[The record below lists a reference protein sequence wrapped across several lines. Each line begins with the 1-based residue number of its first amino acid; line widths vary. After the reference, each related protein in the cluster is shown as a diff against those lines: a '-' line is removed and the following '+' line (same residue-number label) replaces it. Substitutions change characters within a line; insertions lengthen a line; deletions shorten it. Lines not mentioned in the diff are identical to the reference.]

1 MAYFRVTQKQS
12 GGGGGATITVSYE
25 SSFYGKTITC
35 SDGVT
40 TYTKTTTSSGTTT
53 FDVENEGTWT
63 ITCDGV
69 VKTVNV
75 VLNYT
80 TALSI
85 SKTITVYSAA
95 NDTLSFT
102 DASGSKTVTT
112 DSSGQ
117 GSVTVVFNDGDFITF
132 TSTVANDPDDL
143 SSYYSRTVQIHANTT
158 EVYIMPDNTLYWWG
172 YINSN
177 CESVTSAN
185 GWTSRSTLLDPVYN
199 AQNVALH
206 HDAVNG
212 KGAGIGNK
220 TAISSAN
227 KVVGVIQGVTLG
239 NGRYGYIAA
248 TNPLTAK
255 TLSDTSNPFTQTVDV
270 LTNTKATYA
279 MATSNY
285 SNFYCALYTEST
297 RSMTAY
303 AFWYDAHSSLS
314 NFFSAANDTVYYT
327 SNGVDIVVAVTNG
340 AGEAVVDFSKIPLG
354 VTLKSSIADDPDS
367 LATTPVK
374 FSKVFNGAN
383 TDNEFYLMP
392 QDGDNMIYWYGY
404 SNDLES
410 TTSANGWS
418 LSGYTLFTPTYNTN
432 YIYTEVSSS
441 TSSVCTFNKKSL
453 VSTATKVSAIAQA
466 LSIDGEG
473 GEIRI
478 SSAKAISSPAP
489 ATTSFNSTS
498 LSKYECNV
506 SALSNFYI
514 LCGQVANH
522 SNRQA
527 NIQALWY
534 E

>member
-53 FDVENEGTWT
+53 FDVEDEGTWT

-117 GSVTVVFNDGDFITF
+117 GSVTVVYNDGDFITF

-143 SSYYSRTVQIHANTT
+143 SSYYSRTIQLHTNTT
-158 EVYIMPDNTLYWWG
+158 EVYVMPDNTLYWWG

-206 HDAVNG
+206 HDAANG

-220 TAISSAN
+220 TPISSAN
-227 KVVGVIQGVTLG
+227 KVVGVIQGVTLS

-248 TNPLTAK
+248 TNPLTTK
-255 TLSDTSNPFTQTVDV
+255 TFSDTSNPFTQTVDV
-270 LTNTKATYA
+270 LTNTKAQYA

-327 SNGVDIVVAVTNG
+327 ENGVDIVVAVTNG

-367 LATTPVK
+367 LSTTPVK

-383 TDNEFYLMP
+383 ADNEFYLMP
-392 QDGDNMIYWYGY
+392 QDGAKMYYWYGWI
-404 SNDLES
+404 SDDLEDG
-410 TTSANGWS
+410 TAANGWS
-418 LSGYTLFTPTYNTN
+418 RDSTFTFNAPIHHTRDIQTNTQGTNKYYSGVGLKSAISGAMDFHLVAYGVSETSGQYGYLF
-432 YIYTEVSSS
+432 E
-441 TSSVCTFNKKSL
+441 TSSKVIQGWGNVGVTNIT
-453 VSTATKVSAIAQA
+453 TAGLSKIDYTKT
-466 LSIDGEG
+466 
-473 GEIRI
+473 
-478 SSAKAISSPAP
+478 SSATYISAF
-489 ATTSFNSTS
+489 AA
-498 LSKYECNV
+498 NV
-506 SALSNFYI
+506 REF
-514 LCGQVANH
+514 QV
-522 SNRQA
+522 
-527 NIQALWY
+527 IALWHD
-534 E
+534 